1 MSFKNAIIQYSQKR
15 ADEFTAHPLNPRLH
29 PQHQRD
35 VINSSLNRFG
45 WVSPVIVN
53 IRTGNLIDGHERVWQ
68 ALSQGDDTLVPY
80 IEVDIDED
88 KEAELILSYDKSTLL
103 AEYDPVNVATL
114 LDMVNTDDEVLA
126 KLFAQMSEELG
137 IVEANWDDAF
147 AKVATEDREPFRQM
161 TYTVHD
167 SQFDLIERAMQK
179 AREQG
184 GAKSTVNENSNGN
197 LLSFICGA
205 YLNG

>member
-1 MSFKNAIIQYSQKR
+1 MFKNAIIRYGEQPAS
-15 ADEFTAHPLNPRLH
+15 EFLAHPHNPRKH
-29 PQHQRD
+29 PDKQRKL
-35 VINSSLNRFG
+35 VNASLKRFG
-45 WVSPVIVN
+45 WVAPVVVN
-53 IRTGNLIDGHERVWQ
+53 VTTGYVIDGHERVWQ
-68 ALSQGDDTLVPY
+68 ALSAGDDTPVPFV
-80 IEVDIDED
+80 EVQVPTEL
-88 KEAELILSYDKSTLL
+88 EAELIAVFDRITYE
-103 AEYDPVNVATL
+103 AEYDSDNLQALLATI
-114 LDMVNTDDEVLA
+114 NTDDEALA
-126 KLFAQMSEELG
+126 KLFAEMSEELG